1 MLSEFL
7 DQCVDRFALKRIPAV
22 FEAIKGK
29 SKRLLVGKAS
39 PILDMPAS
47 LSALR
52 ASLVSMSQRAEP
64 KFLQIGEELQTVYSD
79 ASGLA
84 QETVEAVGLIGSES
98 GQGILTTINELANG
112 SMEELETCKAQV
124 SGSLDRVKAVIG
136 NLDNLILLCGVAE
149 KITMVLNVV
158 GFNIDVESARSVQS
172 RDMFG
177 VVAHEIR
184 DFSEKVI
191 GIVRKIYEDT
201 KSAHILQTSACEEI
215 SRGVGELWE
224 LAERAG
230 TTVGA
235 AVKEIEGLMDFV
247 LESMEQ
253 AGRASRE
260 ISRQV
265 SGIVVGIQF
274 QDSMRQRIDHIQ
286 EALEDVEVLCE
297 KNGKGD
303 NGNADMAGRLRTA
316 CSTLQIQKAQL
327 WEVMSE
333 ADSVYQK
340 CRQAF
345 GAIVSEVG
353 KLGSSLSNLESG
365 EDFAAPTRKNPF
377 SSLVTALD
385 NLDGILEKGRGLVD
399 RVQKGAAY
407 ASETGARL
415 ADYTEEVHKI
425 SLRTQ
430 LMALNAVV
438 KAAHLGQDGTTL
450 EVLAQEVRTLSVQS
464 GDFVSDMSTVL
475 ERLSESAV
483 DRSSQE
489 QKEEGTSDEANLKI
503 TETYDEFRRRA
514 SDSLTKAGDIGTAI
528 SRIQGSLAFLPAL
541 SEEVNGCIEELE
553 GIIQTLA
560 PLAGTPDTSLMES
573 KRIVEDR
580 YTMQHERDIHERIM
594 ETGGDSSDETSGG
607 EDGRRN
613 EIELFTNEPSGAE
626 RNSVGG
632 VELFA
637 EDSGVAEEGVED
649 NVELFGEETESK
661 EEDLGDNIELF

>member
-158 GFNIDVESARSVQS
+158 GFNIDVESARSVKS
-172 RDMFG
+172 REMFG
-177 VVAHEIR
+177 VVAQEIR
-184 DFSEKVI
+184 EFSEKVI